1 MLPPS
6 PLDSP
11 PATLSKGSASHSC
24 DWNQYQAL
32 AVPTPSR
39 MAKNSCNS
47 IQYLTPPYEISSRN
61 SLKAEVDEW
70 SSQIASFD
78 YIAENI
84 QPRTPLYSS
93 DNNEGTSVCFFVFF
107 LCFFLCFFFVFFL
120 CFFVFL
126 KCYCVVLFVVIVILL
141 LHLLVLLLL
150 DDC

>member
-1 MLPPS
+1 
-6 PLDSP
+6 
-11 PATLSKGSASHSC
+11 
-24 DWNQYQAL
+24 
-32 AVPTPSR
+32 

-93 DNNEGTSVCFFVFF
+93 DNNEGTIVC
-107 LCFFLCFFFVFFL
+107 FFL
-120 CFFVFL
+120 CFFVFFLFFFNFFFL
-126 KCYCVVLFVVIVILL
+126 KCYGVVLFVVIVIFL